1 MDPQITRAGFRIAFY
16 VVMVSGI
23 MLLFL
28 QPGTAEFVVAAMSLM
43 IGVFFAAVIGG
54 LVFLTTRTG
63 QSQTAAHTV
72 RQPFSL
78 RDDDEQ

>member
-63 QSQTAAHTV
+63 RSQAATHAV
-72 RQPFSL
+72 QQHFDLS
-78 RDDDEQ
+78 DDEQ